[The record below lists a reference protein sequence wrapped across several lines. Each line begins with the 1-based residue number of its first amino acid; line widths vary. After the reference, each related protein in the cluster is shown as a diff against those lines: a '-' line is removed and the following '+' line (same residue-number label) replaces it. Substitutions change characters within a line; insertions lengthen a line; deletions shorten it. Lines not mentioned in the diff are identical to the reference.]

1 MYWNSG
7 PELYIF
13 ICDRLKSP
21 DTKHQTQ
28 QSVLLSC
35 TENLIRR
42 AIDGRAHYALV
53 RSVKPFHSAYSN
65 YASKHLCAPHPL
77 IRQTSAFENL

>member
-1 MYWNSG
+1 MYWNSS

-21 DTKHQTQ
+21 DTKRQTQ
-28 QSVLLSC
+28 QSVLLGC

-42 AIDGRAHYALV
+42 AIDGRAHYVLV

-65 YASKHLCAPHPL
+65 YASKHLCALHPL
-77 IRQTSAFENL
+77 ITQTSAFENL